1 MLNIDKEN
9 LRDVYFTYKRYARL
23 MCAGADSDE
32 VQDAVDDACEAE
44 NVCVDLLDLPWKIVA
59 TFQNAANKVA
69 VLEQSNPEEASEL
82 EDTYLTYLE
91 TL

>member
-9 LRDVYFTYKRYARL
+9 LRDVFFSYQRYARL
-23 MCAGADSDE
+23 MCAEDADSEDI
-32 VQDAVDDACEAE
+32 QAAVDDACEAAHA
-44 NVCVDLLDLPWKIVA
+44 CVDIPLEVVES
-59 TFQNAANKVA
+59 FQNAANKVA
-69 VLEQSNPEEASEL
+69 VLEQSNPEKALEL